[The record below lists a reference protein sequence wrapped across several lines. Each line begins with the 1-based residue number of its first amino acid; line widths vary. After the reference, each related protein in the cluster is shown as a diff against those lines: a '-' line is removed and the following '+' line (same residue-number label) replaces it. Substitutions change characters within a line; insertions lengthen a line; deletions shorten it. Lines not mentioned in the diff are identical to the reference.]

1 MNIELQD
8 FYTQAILS
16 MAALVG
22 FTSFLMLVQSRL
34 LRLIFVFAM
43 QGLLLCLTTALVA
56 YSLNNPHLYI
66 SAVMTLGLKVVF
78 IPWMLRREVLQMNMH
93 RDVQA
98 LNNKTTTMMG
108 GASLMVFSYYVLH
121 PIVLTSSPVMLNALA
136 VSLSVVLLGMLLMIS
151 HRQAVAHVVG
161 FMSIENGLFFAAIVA
176 TKGMPMVVELGVAF
190 DVLVAAVLFGIF
202 FFHIRTSIDSLD
214 VDLMNRLNEVDQVQ
228 KTEDR
233 SQRTEDGSGQNDLT
247 SNFQSLNSELGVSK

>member
-1 MNIELQD
+1 MNIEQLD

-22 FTSFLMLVQSRL
+22 LTSFLMLGQGRL

-43 QGLLLCLTTALVA
+43 QGFLLTLTTVVAA

-66 SAVMTLGLKVVF
+66 SAVLTLALKVVF
-78 IPWMLRREVLQMNMH
+78 IPWMLRRQVMQMNMH
-93 RDVQA
+93 RDIEA
-98 LNNKTTTMMG
+98 LKNNTFVMLG

-121 PIVLTSSPVMLNALA
+121 PIVQSSSAVMLNALA
-136 VSLSVVLLGMLLMIS
+136 VSLSVMLLGMLLMIS
-151 HRQAVAHVVG
+151 HRQAIAHVVG

-176 TKGMPMVVELGVAF
+176 TNGMPMVVELGVAF

-202 FFHIRTSIDSLD
+202 FLHIRTSIDSLD
-214 VDLMNRLNEVDQVQ
+214 VDLLNKLNEVD
-228 KTEDR
+228 K
-233 SQRTEDGSGQNDLT
+233 
-247 SNFQSLNSELGVSK
+247 

>member
-1 MNIELQD
+1 MNIEQQD

-22 FTSFLMLVQSRL
+22 LTSFLMLGQGRL
-34 LRLIFVFAM
+34 LRLIFVFAL
-43 QGLLLCLTTALVA
+43 QGLLLTLTTALAA
-56 YSLNNPHLYI
+56 YSLNSPHLYI
-66 SAVMTLGLKVVF
+66 SAMMTLILKVIF
-78 IPWMLRREVLQMNMH
+78 IPWMLRRQVLLMNMH
-93 RDVQA
+93 RDVEA
-98 LNNKTTTMMG
+98 LKNNTAVMLG
-108 GASLMVFSYYVLH
+108 GAGLMVFSYYVLH
-121 PIVLTSSPVMLNALA
+121 PIVQTSSAIMLNALA

-161 FMSIENGLFFAAIVA
+161 FMAIENGLFFAAIVA

-214 VDLMNRLNEVDQVQ
+214 VDRMNRLHEVDQ
-228 KTEDR
+228 
-233 SQRTEDGSGQNDLT
+233 
-247 SNFQSLNSELGVSK
+247 

>member
-1 MNIELQD
+1 MNIEQLD

-22 FTSFLMLVQSRL
+22 LTSFLMLGQGRL

-43 QGLLLCLTTALVA
+43 QGFLLTLTTALAA
-56 YSLNNPHLYI
+56 YSLNNHHLYI
-66 SAVMTLGLKVVF
+66 SAALTLLLKVIF
-78 IPWMLRREVLQMNMH
+78 IPWMLRRQVLHMNMH
-93 RDVQA
+93 RDIEA
-98 LNNKTTTMMG
+98 LKNNTAVMMG

-121 PIVLTSSPVMLNALA
+121 PVVQSSSVVMLNALA
-136 VSLSVVLLGMLLMIS
+136 VSLSVMLLGMLLMIS
-151 HRQAVAHVVG
+151 HRQAIAHVVG

-176 TKGMPMVVELGVAF
+176 TNGMPMVVELGVAF

-214 VDLMNRLNEVDQVQ
+214 VDLLNKLHEVE
-228 KTEDR
+228 K
-233 SQRTEDGSGQNDLT
+233 
-247 SNFQSLNSELGVSK
+247 

>member
-1 MNIELQD
+1 MNIEQQD

-22 FTSFLMLVQSRL
+22 LTSFLMLGQGRL
-34 LRLIFVFAM
+34 LRLIFVFAL
-43 QGLLLCLTTALVA
+43 QGLLLTMTTALAA
-56 YSLNNPHLYI
+56 YSLNNHHLYI
-66 SAVMTLGLKVVF
+66 SAVLTLILKVIF
-78 IPWMLRREVLQMNMH
+78 IPWMLRRQVLLMNMN
-93 RDVQA
+93 RDVEA
-98 LNNKTTTMMG
+98 LKNNTFVMLG

-121 PIVLTSSPVMLNALA
+121 PIVQTSSTVMVNALA

-214 VDLMNRLNEVDQVQ
+214 VDQMNRLHEVDQ
-228 KTEDR
+228 
-233 SQRTEDGSGQNDLT
+233 
-247 SNFQSLNSELGVSK
+247 

>member
-1 MNIELQD
+1 MNIVQTD
-8 FYTQAILS
+8 FYTQVILS
-16 MAALVG
+16 MSALVG
-22 FTSFLMLVQSRL
+22 LTSFLMLGQSRL
-34 LRLIFVFAM
+34 LRLIFVFAL
-43 QGLLLCLTTALVA
+43 QGLLLTLTTAIAA
-56 YSLNNPHLYI
+56 YSLDNPHLYI
-66 SAVMTLGLKVVF
+66 SAVLTLVLKVIF
-78 IPWMLRREVLQMNMH
+78 IPWMLRREVIHMNMH

-98 LNNKTTTMMG
+98 LSNKTAMMLG

-121 PIVLTSSPVMLNALA
+121 PIVQTTSPVMLNALA

-202 FFHIRTSIDSLD
+202 FFHIRTSIDSLN
-214 VDLMNRLNEVDQVQ
+214 VDLLNKLHEVD
-228 KTEDR
+228 K
-233 SQRTEDGSGQNDLT
+233 
-247 SNFQSLNSELGVSK
+247 